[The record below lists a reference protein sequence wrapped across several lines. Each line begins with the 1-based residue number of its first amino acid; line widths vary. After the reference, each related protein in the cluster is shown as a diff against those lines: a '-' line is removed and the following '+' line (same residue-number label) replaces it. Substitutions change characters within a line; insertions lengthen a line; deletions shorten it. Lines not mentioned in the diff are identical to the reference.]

1 MHVHKAFRA
10 GFAVI
15 ILGAIFVLAMAHVA
29 VSDPASAYNC
39 GDRGVVYCI
48 FRYSYPNSRTSETAS
63 LTRLEG
69 GILALGAT
77 GIQVNPNDD
86 TARLLKSA
94 IEART
99 KIKVALSGIP
109 RQAGD
114 LNPTMLVI
122 GTKPTDY
129 NVAR

>member
-48 FRYSYPNSRTSETAS
+48 VRDSYPNTRASETETAS
-63 LTRLEG
+63 LTR
-69 GILALGAT
+69 
-77 GIQVNPNDD
+77 
-86 TARLLKSA
+86 SA
-94 IEART
+94 AVVVT
-99 KIKVALSGIP
+99 L
-109 RQAGD
+109 
-114 LNPTMLVI
+114 
-122 GTKPTDY
+122 
-129 NVAR
+129 